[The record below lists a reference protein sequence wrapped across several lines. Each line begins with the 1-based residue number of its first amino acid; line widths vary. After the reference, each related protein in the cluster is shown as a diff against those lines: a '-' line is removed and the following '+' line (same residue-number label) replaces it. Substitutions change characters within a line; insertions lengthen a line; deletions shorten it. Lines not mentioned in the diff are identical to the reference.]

1 MVLGTNNLFIYLA
14 AKIIIVHSGWS
25 ISVAVRTAWV
35 DGISLLGFDES
46 LAVPMP
52 LSKIVSAFG
61 AVFDR
66 EP

>member
-1 MVLGTNNLFIYLA
+1 MVLGTNKDSIYLA
-14 AKIIIVHSGWS
+14 TKIIIVYSGWCA
-25 ISVAVRTAWV
+25 SVAVRTAWV